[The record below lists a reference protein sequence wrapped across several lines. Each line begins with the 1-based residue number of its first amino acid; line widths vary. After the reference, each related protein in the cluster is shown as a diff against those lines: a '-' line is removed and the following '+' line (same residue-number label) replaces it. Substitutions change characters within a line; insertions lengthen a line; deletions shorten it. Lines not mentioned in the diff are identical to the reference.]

1 MTDLQK
7 EVSWMCWI
15 YFAFSLLFYIALP
28 LVIFAPFFAPLG
40 LQTPYYIFIMQMVL
54 TDVPAFP
61 GKPLLMSLCFG
72 GTIVIIAL
80 FLTLFLI
87 AILKRKFAPFGWLT
101 VISNL
106 ITVVVVAML
115 FVADQGIELL
125 ATAYMTL
132 PGIIGNAI
140 FSWRYFHYTNE
151 IKQDVTLIEDG
162 IQIRKSETT
171 AL

>member
-7 EVSWMCWI
+7 EVSRMCWI
-15 YFAFSLLFYIALP
+15 YLVFSLVYYILLP
-28 LVIFAPFFAPLG
+28 LAVLAPFFVPLG
-40 LQTPYYIFIMQMVL
+40 LQTPYYIFIMQMIL
-54 TDVPAFP
+54 TNAPAFP
-61 GKPLLMSLCFG
+61 GKALLMLFCFG
-72 GTIVIIAL
+72 GTIVIIVL

-106 ITVVVVAML
+106 ITVVVIAML

-140 FSWRYFHYTNE
+140 FSWRYFRYIKE